1 MNTFREYHPGVT
13 VLYFLAVITVNI
25 VVFGPVLFGISFVSQ
40 SVFYLYLKGTR
51 AGILFAGK
59 CLAFVVMCTVVN
71 AFVNHRG
78 GSVLFFAGGLPVT
91 LECIFYGIITGFLL
105 SDSILSFSC
114 YHSIMT
120 SEKVMCL
127 TGNFFPS
134 FSLVLSMALGLV
146 PKLKRDY
153 GKLRENHKLVKNYKV
168 QTGILSALIGFSLE
182 DSLEMGVSMRYRG
195 FGRGKRTSVYGRR
208 FQVRDGILLSVI
220 FLCAASGMA
229 VYVRSGTGL
238 EVFPFIEYYY
248 NGAGLAAYM
257 IFTVLYNIP
266 MAMNVKEELKW
277 KRIVSKI

>member
-25 VVFGPVLFGISFVSQ
+25 VVFDPVLFGISFVSQ

-91 LECIFYGIITGFLL
+91 LECIFYGIMTGFLL

-146 PKLKRDY
+146 PKLKRD
-153 GKLRENHKLVKNYKV
+153 
-168 QTGILSALIGFSLE
+168 
-182 DSLEMGVSMRYRG
+182 
-195 FGRGKRTSVYGRR
+195 
-208 FQVRDGILLSVI
+208 
-220 FLCAASGMA
+220 
-229 VYVRSGTGL
+229 
-238 EVFPFIEYYY
+238 
-248 NGAGLAAYM
+248 
-257 IFTVLYNIP
+257 
-266 MAMNVKEELKW
+266 
-277 KRIVSKI
+277 